1 MKKLKN
7 ACQFWNKTKNHN
19 VQTKPMIQVE
29 TIVFPIIKAKLIF
42 ENNIIRIVKATVFFT
57 CNRIANY
64 MKYIVGNVTPHYHSR
79 Y

>member
-1 MKKLKN
+1 MR
-7 ACQFWNKTKNHN
+7 QFWNKTKNHN

-29 TIVFPIIKAKLIF
+29 TIVLPIIKAKLIF
-42 ENNIIRIVKATVFFT
+42 ENNIIRIVKDTVSFT

-64 MKYIVGNVTPHYHSR
+64 MKYIVENVTPHYHSR